1 MHKKLEMNNQLKLL
15 EKECWWQSQIQNEF
29 ETYSRQVFSAALGH
43 AKLFSV
49 MELHSYFYLKNNF
62 V

>member
-1 MHKKLEMNNQLKLL
+1 MNNQLVA
-15 EKECWWQSQIQNEF
+15 SQIQNEF